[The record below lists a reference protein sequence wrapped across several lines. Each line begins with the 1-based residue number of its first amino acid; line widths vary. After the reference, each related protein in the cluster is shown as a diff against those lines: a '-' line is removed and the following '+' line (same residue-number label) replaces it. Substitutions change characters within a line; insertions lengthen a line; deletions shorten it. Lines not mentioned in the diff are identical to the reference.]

1 MAAEWYFK
9 NKPLLWSFMHPT
21 KKSLNNIDFYL
32 LTFLM
37 ELPYNKVLAH
47 KQDVHAGHLC
57 TLCILCA
64 YLQSAHLQIMVWS
77 LNSMQ

>member
-9 NKPLLWSFMHPT
+9 NKPLLWPFMHPT

-32 LTFLM
+32 LTFLT
-37 ELPYNKVLAH
+37 YNKEIQFYPINKMCMLDTCALYAYS
-47 KQDVHAGHLC
+47 VHTCNLHIYKL
-57 TLCILCA
+57 
-64 YLQSAHLQIMVWS
+64 WS